1 VKLKTLLLFCFIAS
15 SFSVFAQEKEDE
27 EAPKTEKTRK
37 VKKAKKAKE
46 EENTFAIP
54 DSVGVQKNYSTR
66 IQRLIADPLTPSK
79 AAFYSAI
86 VPGLG
91 QAFIGKGWKVPIV
104 YAAIGASLYYYDV
117 NNKEMNKYRTAYK
130 RRLNGFFDDE
140 FLETDIPI
148 TTEQLLL
155 GMDFHKNYRDIAI
168 ILAAAAYML
177 NILDANVS
185 AHLLQFNVNDDLSVA
200 PNFIFDTEQTG
211 IRVALKF

>member
-1 VKLKTLLLFCFIAS
+1 MRSNIFLFFFFYFNLTIL
-15 SFSVFAQEKEDE
+15 FSQE
-27 EAPKTEKTRK
+27 EKVEKDNSLNIIT
-37 VKKAKKAKE
+37 V
-46 EENTFAIP
+46 P
-54 DSVGVQKNYSTR
+54 DSIGNVKQYSQR
-66 IQRLIADPLTPSK
+66 ILRLIEDPLTPSK

-86 VPGLG
+86 IPGLG
-91 QAFIGKGWKVPIV
+91 QVYIGKPWKVPIV
-104 YAAIGASLYYYDV
+104 YAAIGASLYYYDL

-130 RRLNGFFDDE
+130 RRKNGFFDDE

-155 GMDFHKNYRDIAI
+155 GMDFHKNYRDISM

-200 PNFIFDTEQTG
+200 PNFIFDPEMTG
-211 IRVALKF
+211 LRLAIKFN

>member
-1 VKLKTLLLFCFIAS
+1 MKLKTLLLFCFIAS

-185 AHLLQFNVNDDLSVA
+185 AHLLQFNVNDDLSVT

>member
-1 VKLKTLLLFCFIAS
+1 VKSNIFLFFFFYFNLTIL
-15 SFSVFAQEKEDE
+15 FSQE
-27 EAPKTEKTRK
+27 EKVEK
-37 VKKAKKAKE
+37 DNSL
-46 EENTFAIP
+46 NTITVP
-54 DSVGVQKNYSTR
+54 DSIGSGKQYSQR
-66 IQRLIADPLTPSK
+66 ILRLIEDPLTPSK

-86 VPGLG
+86 IPGLG
-91 QAFIGKGWKVPIV
+91 QVHIGKPWKVPIV
-104 YAAIGASLYYYDV
+104 YAAIGASLYYYDL

-130 RRLNGFFDDE
+130 RRKNGFFDDE

-155 GMDFHKNYRDIAI
+155 GMDFHKNYRDISI

-200 PNFIFDTEQTG
+200 PNFIFDPEMTG
-211 IRVALKF
+211 LRLAIKFN

>member
-1 VKLKTLLLFCFIAS
+1 VKSNIFLFFFFYFNLTIL
-15 SFSVFAQEKEDE
+15 FSQE
-27 EAPKTEKTRK
+27 EKVEK
-37 VKKAKKAKE
+37 DNSL
-46 EENTFAIP
+46 NTITVP
-54 DSVGVQKNYSTR
+54 DSIGSGKQYSQR
-66 IQRLIADPLTPSK
+66 ILRLIEDPLTPSK

-86 VPGLG
+86 IPGLG
-91 QAFIGKGWKVPIV
+91 QVYIGKPWKVPIV
-104 YAAIGASLYYYDV
+104 FAAIGASLYYYDL

-130 RRLNGFFDDE
+130 RRKNGFFDDE

-155 GMDFHKNYRDIAI
+155 GMDFHKNYRDISM

-200 PNFIFDTEQTG
+200 PNFIFDPEMTG
-211 IRVALKF
+211 LRLAIKFN